1 MTVQSYGTKQAS
13 HRDNAKRR
21 LQDMVSNAETPGTAN
36 RTSTH
41 LMAPGASGPSRVGAR
56 EVDGSALWHETRRK
70 QATLHTTAGHLSQD
84 RVPREPH
91 TLVAN
96 YASCGMPNFSK
107 PPFPQSFP
115 ATVHMTYHDMVQ
127 LHRPERRDPYTLL
140 ARFTTTESPNI
151 SNFKASLLKAV
162 QPASNKAS
170 DYTRVQAI
178 FAGSFQEP
186 QTVCKNW
193 VALQAFNANTN
204 L

>member
-1 MTVQSYGTKQAS
+1 MAS
-13 HRDNAKRR
+13 
-21 LQDMVSNAETPGTAN
+21 
-36 RTSTH
+36 
-41 LMAPGASGPSRVGAR
+41 GASGPSRVGAR

-91 TLVAN
+91 TFVAN

-193 VALQAFNANTN
+193 DALQAFNANTN